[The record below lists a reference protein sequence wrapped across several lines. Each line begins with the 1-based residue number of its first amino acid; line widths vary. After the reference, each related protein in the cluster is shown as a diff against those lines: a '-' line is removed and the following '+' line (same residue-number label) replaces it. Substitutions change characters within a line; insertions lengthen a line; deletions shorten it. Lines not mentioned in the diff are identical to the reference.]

1 MPNFANTATFNLN
14 EGQMIGDLLTSIE
27 VGTTLLKASTGT
39 GKSTFVMETLMPQE
53 RVVMLCPKVS
63 QVQQLEQ
70 NYKDQ
75 GTVFCYGELKV
86 SEEELS
92 TNNIVA
98 TYDQLAKIKSYIQS
112 DTILVVDEVHQLYCA
127 GGYRG
132 KALNEILD
140 FIEKKHVSKVLLVSA
155 TLTMELLDKLPL
167 SLDHI
172 YQFTQVKPVQRQIF
186 LQEYA
191 QQHDLNCVNLIINR
205 VNLMK
210 STDSE
215 KIIFVRIND
224 KRKAEEYRF
233 FLEKQGISTLV
244 VNRERQGNEA
254 IVDMVNSSKLSME
267 YSVILTT
274 SVWDEAINFMNTDD
288 EIDSIHILGG
298 NTHVDEITQF
308 IGRTRHA
315 NPPIYIH
322 LDQEIDSSIIG
333 DVVAFHQQCVEMVNL
348 ECAAN
353 IAILEHF
360 QAASQLMK
368 QKQSLKGHKVVE
380 TINKALKDLIKIEGL
395 GSIDDEIII
404 NHAVVAA
411 KAFSIDTQNLY
422 SNIGYLEYRL
432 AQANPNAFISQTLS
446 AATIGGELEKAYA
459 EAKQKLQELKENKVS
474 GVAKQFLKDTSQVHG
489 VTFHGRQ
496 VLQTPQINPYSKEES
511 SIESFLYNQMAKISS
526 YVANMHDILAILRAD
541 NYSHVKKVGE
551 AYQNNRI
558 IKVIMDHIAEHIF
571 RNDQASMTHG
581 VKPLEKMIN
590 LGLRKLDK
598 DAATKF
604 ALGIKSTKYFEL
616 DQTNKIV
623 LKPKQAVNFVK
634 KYCHVTIKNDKK
646 PYEKKVVTFVA
657 LGWQGYE
664 YIGLS
669 YIDPNKPQ
677 CIELDGDRIDAR
689 SGRLLGGILEL
700 TQTMAA

>member
-1 MPNFANTATFNLN
+1 MPNLVNMMEFKLS
-14 EGQMIGDLLTSIE
+14 EGQMIADHLASIE

-98 TYDQLAKIKSYIQS
+98 TYDQLAKIKPYIQS

-140 FIEKKHVSKVLLVSA
+140 FMQKKHVSKVLLVSA

-186 LQEYA
+186 LQQYA
-191 QQHDLNCVNLIINR
+191 QQHDLNCVNFIINR

-267 YSVILTT
+267 YNVILTT
-274 SVWDEAINFMNTDD
+274 SIWDEAINFMNTDD

-322 LDQEIDSSIIG
+322 LDQEIDSSIIN
-333 DVVAFHQQCVEMVNL
+333 DVVAFHHQYVEIVNL

-353 IAILEHF
+353 IEILEHF

-368 QKQSLKGHKVVE
+368 QKQSLKGYKVVE
-380 TINKALKDLIKIEGL
+380 TVNKALKDLIKIEGL
-395 GSIDDEIII
+395 GSIDNEIII

-432 AQANPNAFISQTLS
+432 TEANPNAFISQTVS
-446 AATIGGELEKAYA
+446 TATLGGELEKAYA

-474 GVAKQFLKDTSQVHG
+474 GVAKQYLKDTRQVYG
-489 VTFHGRQ
+489 VTLHGKQILQNPQ
-496 VLQTPQINPYSKEES
+496 VIPYIKEDFEIEFDLYYHMAEV
-511 SIESFLYNQMAKISS
+511 SI
-526 YVANMHDILAILRAD
+526 YVGNMHDILEILRSD
-541 NYSHVKKVGE
+541 SYKSVKKVGHE
-551 AYQNNRI
+551 YQNHPI
-558 IKVIMDHIAEHIF
+558 IKILMDHIAKHIF
-571 RNDQASMTHG
+571 INDQASKTYD
-581 VKPLEKMIN
+581 VKALEKLIN
-590 LGLRKLDK
+590 QGLRKLDK
-598 DAATKF
+598 DEATKF
-604 ALGIKSTKYFEL
+604 ALGIKSHKYFEL
-616 DQTNKIV
+616 DQRNKII
-623 LKPKQAVNFVK
+623 LKSNQAVNFVK

-646 PYEKKVVTFVA
+646 PYEKKVVTFMG
-657 LGWQGYE
+657 LGWRGYQ
-664 YIGLS
+664 YNGLS
-669 YIDPNKPQ
+669 YIEPNKPQ
-677 CIELDGDRIDAR
+677 CIELEGERIDAR
-689 SGRLLGGILEL
+689 SGQLLSGILEL
-700 TQTMAA
+700 SAAA

>member
-1 MPNFANTATFNLN
+1 MPNLVNMMEFNLS
-14 EGQMIGDLLTSIE
+14 EGQMIADHLASIE

-39 GKSTFVMETLMPQE
+39 GKSTFVVETLMPQE

-98 TYDQLAKIKSYIQS
+98 TYDQLAKIKPYIQS

-140 FIEKKHVSKVLLVSA
+140 FMQKKHVRKVLLVSA

-186 LQEYA
+186 LQQYA
-191 QQHDLNCVNLIINR
+191 QQHDLNCVNFIINR

-233 FLEKQGISTLV
+233 FLQKQGISTLV

-254 IVDMVNSSKLSME
+254 IIDMVNSSKLSME

-322 LDQEIDSSIIG
+322 LDQEIDSSIIN
-333 DVVAFHQQCVEMVNL
+333 DVVAIHHQYVEIVDL

-353 IAILEHF
+353 IKILEHL

-368 QKQSLKGHKVVE
+368 QKQSLKGYKVVE

-395 GSIDDEIII
+395 GSIDDEITI

-432 AQANPNAFISQTLS
+432 TEANPNAFISQTVS
-446 AATIGGELEKAYA
+446 TATIGGELEKAYA

-474 GVAKQFLKDTSQVHG
+474 GVAKQYLKDTRQVYG
-489 VTFHGRQ
+489 VTSHGKQILKNPQ
-496 VLQTPQINPYSKEES
+496 VIPYIKEDSEIEFDLYYHMAEV
-511 SIESFLYNQMAKISS
+511 SI
-526 YVANMHDILAILRAD
+526 YVGNMHDILEILRRD
-541 NYSHVKKVGE
+541 SYKSVKKVGHE
-551 AYQNNRI
+551 YQNHPI
-558 IKVIMDHIAEHIF
+558 IKILMDQIAKHIF
-571 RNDQASMTHG
+571 INDQASKTYD
-581 VKPLEKMIN
+581 VKALEKLIN
-590 LGLRKLDK
+590 QGLRKLDK
-598 DAATKF
+598 DEATKF
-604 ALGIKSTKYFEL
+604 ALGIKSHKYFEL
-616 DQTNKIV
+616 DQRNKIV
-623 LKPKQAVNFVK
+623 LKSNQAVNFVK
-634 KYCHVTIKNDKK
+634 KYCNVRVKNDKK
-646 PYEKKVVTFVA
+646 SYEDKIVTFMG
-657 LGWQGYE
+657 LGWGGYQ
-664 YIGLS
+664 YNGLS
-669 YIDPNKPQ
+669 YIEPNKPQ
-677 CIELDGDRIDAR
+677 CIELEGERIDAR
-689 SGRLLGGILEL
+689 SGQLLSDISEL
-700 TQTMAA
+700 TQTVAA